1 MFFLVKQFFAR
12 QECNS
17 FQAAVS
23 LRSYH
28 PSWLITSLS
37 VIFFFFK
44 KSFVWLLICRNT
56 LFSFLVLTW
65 TQIYHLP
72 SKKFVLK
79 QIIETFLHHLK
90 TTEKPYTG
98 NEQCDQN

>member
-44 KSFVWLLICRNT
+44 KSFVWLLICRST

-90 TTEKPYTG
+90 ATEKPYTG
-98 NEQCDQN
+98 NQQCDQN